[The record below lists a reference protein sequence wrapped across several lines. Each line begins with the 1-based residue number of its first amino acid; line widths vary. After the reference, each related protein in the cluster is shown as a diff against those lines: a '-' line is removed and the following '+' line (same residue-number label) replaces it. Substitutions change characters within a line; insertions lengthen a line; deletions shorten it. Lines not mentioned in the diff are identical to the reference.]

1 MTTFQTLN
9 PLGSKDP
16 RDLYDNAENYD
27 AAMNDR
33 DHEQWTDRFGVSRPT
48 WYGVEQR
55 VNQFIQSSGW
65 ELPPLPYIDGT
76 PLLVARPTQLIERDG
91 NLYSVKLPASFP
103 ASLSGNWVDDE
114 PLLVVR
120 TDQALRAQLAAP
132 DGGVNVGFRDRTVD
146 AKLNELIS
154 LADFGAVADYSGTP
168 EYDGNDGSRITATDN
183 TAAFSALITEA
194 ISRGDA
200 CVHIPAGHWGVK
212 VGQLNFSNFDN
223 IRIVGDGMDA
233 TIIDFIHEYAPVSGG
248 NVDDATAHAIAH
260 FSSGKSLEFIDLTIK
275 ATTKGGLV
283 NGAPG
288 SNWVYDGA
296 VWGFKVQNVKHVRL
310 NRVRVERFNYRGFSV
325 YGPETEKVIIDNCEG
340 FYNAGSGFWVAD
352 ANSMFVHGG
361 EFAYNGILGELG
373 TGYGVT
379 GNNRINNMIVVG
391 GYYHHNY
398 RKGLDTHGV
407 HHFKLLGGLF
417 QANIYSHCDVLRYN
431 PDPFGGTTQI
441 KGTTFLSGVDDDE
454 KSWILYVYNLLKTHG
469 YEYAGGHV
477 FRVVDNVAGKSASV
491 HVSNITVKGHYCP
504 KRSVGFVEG
513 VNGGPIPFQISTT
526 SAKLSWIGNE
536 VDLTGYEFSSSGI
549 FIRHCLFELTAAE
562 LEFKDGLLNCPA
574 DGSFTNTVTGLSD
587 HSNVFV
593 MNGVSA
599 LTQRVQFDNWRMR
612 VNNLL
617 FSSSA
622 STTGSG
628 GTRQQINWSNTQRI
642 VTNCSFGW
650 ATEPYT
656 ALAPLERFNN
666 IHFLGAW
673 QAGPL
678 NSSLS
683 YLKNNY
689 VITGGRTYALP
700 DDSLAI
706 LNSRKPYSFPN
717 VTKALGAQVFSIV
730 MDRQSGSLVKIST
743 GISGEGLNIS
753 VYNGD
758 FTGISGS
765 GSNPYLE
772 FDSADPNY
780 LVNGVA
786 KLRLNV
792 RAKVA
797 LSNVN
802 LFGEI
807 WAYGRYPSLG
817 IEYVFLN

>member
-65 ELPPLPYIDGT
+65 ELPPLPYIDGI

-120 TDQALRAQLAAP
+120 TDQALRAQLAASN
-132 DGGVNVGFRDRTVD
+132 GGTNVGFRSRTVD

-183 TAAFSALITEA
+183 TAAFSALIAEA

-200 CVHIPAGHWGVK
+200 CVHIPAGHWGIK
-212 VGQLNFSNFDN
+212 TGQLNFSNFEH
-223 IRIVGDGMDA
+223 ISIVGDGMDA

-325 YGPETEKVIIDNCEG
+325 YGPDTEKVIIDSCEG
-340 FYNAGSGFWVAD
+340 FYNAGSGFWIVDAD
-352 ANSMFVHGG
+352 LMIVNGG
-361 EFAYNGILGELG
+361 EFAYNGVQGEPG

-379 GNNRINNMIVVG
+379 GSSRIDNILVFG

-407 HHFKLLGGLF
+407 HHFTLLGGKF
-417 QANIYSHCDVLRYN
+417 QANLLSHCDVLRYGG
-431 PDPFGGTTQI
+431 DPTEGTTVI
-441 KGTTFLSGVDDDE
+441 SGSTFTSGADATE
-454 KSWILYVYNLLKTHG
+454 RAWILAEYNLRKANG
-469 YEYAGGHV
+469 YNYAGGHV
-477 FRVVDNVAGKSASV
+477 FRVIDNTAGRSKTTIIKDVSV
-491 HVSNITVKGHYCP
+491 ISHYSP
-504 KRSVGFVEG
+504 KRTVGFTD
-513 VNGGPIPFQISTT
+513 GGQVPFQVSTT
-526 SAKLSWIGNE
+526 TGDLYWIDNKI
-536 VDLTGYEFSSSGI
+536 DLTGYEFPSSSV
-549 FIRHCLFELTAAE
+549 FANQTLFELTVAS
-562 LEFKDGLLNCPA
+562 LEVSGGYLKCKS
-574 DGSFTNTVTGLSD
+574 DGSFTNLTTSNSD
-587 HSNVFV
+587 TANVFILQA
-593 MNGVSA
+593 VSA
-599 LTQRVQFDNWRMR
+599 LTNKVTFNNWKMD
-612 VNNLL
+612 VNNLI
-617 FSSSA
+617 FSSA
-622 STTGSG
+622 AITIGSG
-628 GTRQQINWSNTQRI
+628 GTRSSISWANTGRVVTDCSFNWTLEPYKALGPLDRFQHNYFLGNWSK
-642 VTNCSFGW
+642 G
-650 ATEPYT
+650 T
-656 ALAPLERFNN
+656 A
-666 IHFLGAW
+666 
-673 QAGPL
+673 

-683 YLKNNY
+683 YAKNNWFSSANKSY
-689 VITGGRTYALP
+689 RMP
-700 DDSLAI
+700 DNGFGVLDDRMVFGLG
-706 LNSRKPYSFPN
+706 L
-717 VTKALGAQVFSIV
+717 VTKAIGAQVMSVVLDKQYSSTLKLYTAGSDSAVVVSILNG
-730 MDRQSGSLVKIST
+730 DYT
-743 GISGEGLNIS
+743 GI
-753 VYNGD
+753 
-758 FTGISGS
+758 TGS

-772 FDSADPNY
+772 YDSADPNY
-780 LVNGVA
+780 IVDGVA
-786 KLRLNV
+786 KLRINFK
-792 RAKVA
+792 AKVA
-797 LSNVN
+797 LNTFP
-802 LFGEI
+802 LFGE
-807 WAYGRYPSLG
+807 AVVYGQYPSYG